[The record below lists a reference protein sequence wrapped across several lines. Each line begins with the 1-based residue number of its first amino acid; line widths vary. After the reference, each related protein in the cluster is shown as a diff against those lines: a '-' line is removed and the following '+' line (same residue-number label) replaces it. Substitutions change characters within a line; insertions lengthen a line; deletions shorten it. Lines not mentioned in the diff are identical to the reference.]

1 MSRFKIAFF
10 LIKTR
15 YLLSPANRRFV
26 SVGYW
31 ADFLTFFKVRLFLSD
46 VEIEHHVFGYQGKLT
61 WDAVPMCFVA
71 VIKSGKNE
79 MQIVILLR
87 KLNARKIFGSTAA
100 EIGNFILYKHVCF

>member
-1 MSRFKIAFF
+1 M
-10 LIKTR
+10 

-26 SVGYW
+26 SVDYW

-46 VEIEHHVFGYQGKLT
+46 VEIEHHVLGYQGKKTDLRRSI
-61 WDAVPMCFVA
+61 PMCFVA
-71 VIKSGKNE
+71 VIKSDKNE

-100 EIGNFILYKHVCF
+100 EIGNFILYKHVRF

>member
-1 MSRFKIAFF
+1 MLKSSIMF
-10 LIKTR
+10 LVTKER
-15 YLLSPANRRFV
+15 
-26 SVGYW
+26 
-31 ADFLTFFKVRLFLSD
+31 
-46 VEIEHHVFGYQGKLT
+46 KLT

-100 EIGNFILYKHVCF
+100 EIGNFILYKHVRF